1 MYRAMLRL
9 FPFEFRADFG
19 PDMERTFADERADLS
34 HARSLVVSYRFWLRT
49 IADLVRNAHREHLEL
64 LLRDGRVGARALLR
78 DRMFSSVALG
88 TLALGMGGATLV
100 VSIAAGLMTGLIPYK
115 RPESIAI
122 LRPTLSD
129 WRLFE
134 LLQSDYGPLQGL
146 AAYNER
152 AANLGDPIRPE
163 RILVGRVTAG
173 FLPLV
178 EVRVALGRAFS
189 NSDFQEEQPNV
200 VLLTNDLWRR
210 RFGGSEQVVGTRL
223 ILDDRVYTVIGVL
236 AAGFRA
242 PGDLAPARAMTV
254 HTGAEVLVPLKGNPQ
269 ARDPLATDRMWR
281 GVIVLAR
288 LRPSFTLDHARS
300 HLRVLTGRLPAG
312 PSRPP
317 VYSFLPLLDYVAGEL
332 PGQLSV
338 LAAAV
343 LLLLIVSCAN
353 VAHLVL
359 ARGVSRGQE
368 MATRSAL
375 GAPRAHLVR
384 CTLSESLLLSIGGGV
399 VGVGFASAGG
409 AVLLRI
415 ANPVLSRLDQV
426 HIDWRVL
433 GFAVA
438 LSLAVGVVVGII
450 PGLQVARIDPLPAL
464 KGQPRSSGRVGHSW
478 WRSTLVVTQIAT
490 SVVLLIGAGLLAKDF
505 LRLTRVDLG
514 FKPDGVLVGE
524 VSLSRLKY
532 ANPERSDAFFRQL
545 LDRAAELPGIRAAA
559 MTNAAPGG
567 PSAAMANVR
576 VRKSLSFGESD
587 ESPDQVER
595 IEVIAGNYFATMGIP
610 IKAGRALDA
619 RDTRSSQPVINV
631 NETFSRKHWATVAG
645 SIDREI
651 LWGPVTYRVVGV
663 VGDVRDLAGPRT
675 ETPRIYLPYEQFSG
689 WSPQMTLLLRGTF
702 DRTLVQP
709 LTRIVRDLNPGQPI
723 YDVRPLSEV
732 VQGVLARRAII
743 LLMISVFGLA
753 TLLVAGVGVYGAMS
767 CAVAERVREIAIRLA
782 LGGRVGIVVLTVAK
796 RGALLVLFGLALGLP
811 AAFWLTS
818 LLRGQLIGVTH
829 ADPGTYVLVSVGV
842 LVLGLVGCVIP
853 VAIAVDEDLFA
864 RLRND

>member
-1 MYRAMLRL
+1 M
-9 FPFEFRADFG
+9 
-19 PDMERTFADERADLS
+19 
-34 HARSLVVSYRFWLRT
+34 
-49 IADLVRNAHREHLEL
+49 
-64 LLRDGRVGARALLR
+64 
-78 DRMFSSVALG
+78 
-88 TLALGMGGATLV
+88 
-100 VSIAAGLMTGLIPYK
+100 
-115 RPESIAI
+115 
-122 LRPTLSD
+122 
-129 WRLFE
+129 
-134 LLQSDYGPLQGL
+134 
-146 AAYNER
+146 
-152 AANLGDPIRPE
+152 
-163 RILVGRVTAG
+163 
-173 FLPLV
+173 
-178 EVRVALGRAFS
+178 
-189 NSDFQEEQPNV
+189 
-200 VLLTNDLWRR
+200 
-210 RFGGSEQVVGTRL
+210 

-236 AAGFRA
+236 GWFQSARR
-242 PGDLAPARAMTV
+242 PGARAG
-254 HTGAEVLVPLKGNPQ
+254 HDGPH
-269 ARDPLATDRMWR
+269 WR
-281 GVIVLAR
+281 GGPGTTERKPSGSRSSGDRPHVARVIVLAR

-384 CTLSESLLLSIGGGV
+384 YTLSESLLLSIGGGV

-532 ANPERSDAFFRQL
+532 LTRNE
-545 LDRAAELPGIRAAA
+545 A
-559 MTNAAPGG
+559 M
-567 PSAAMANVR
+567 R
-576 VRKSLSFGESD
+576 SFG
-587 ESPDQVER
+587 
-595 IEVIAGNYFATMGIP
+595 NCWT
-610 IKAGRALDA
+610 GR
-619 RDTRSSQPVINV
+619 RS
-631 NETFSRKHWATVAG
+631 FRG
-645 SIDREI
+645 S
-651 LWGPVTYRVVGV
+651 
-663 VGDVRDLAGPRT
+663 APR
-675 ETPRIYLPYEQFSG
+675 R
-689 WSPQMTLLLRGTF
+689 
-702 DRTLVQP
+702 
-709 LTRIVRDLNPGQPI
+709 
-723 YDVRPLSEV
+723 
-732 VQGVLARRAII
+732 
-743 LLMISVFGLA
+743 
-753 TLLVAGVGVYGAMS
+753 
-767 CAVAERVREIAIRLA
+767 
-782 LGGRVGIVVLTVAK
+782 
-796 RGALLVLFGLALGLP
+796 
-811 AAFWLTS
+811 
-818 LLRGQLIGVTH
+818 
-829 ADPGTYVLVSVGV
+829 
-842 LVLGLVGCVIP
+842 
-853 VAIAVDEDLFA
+853 
-864 RLRND
+864 